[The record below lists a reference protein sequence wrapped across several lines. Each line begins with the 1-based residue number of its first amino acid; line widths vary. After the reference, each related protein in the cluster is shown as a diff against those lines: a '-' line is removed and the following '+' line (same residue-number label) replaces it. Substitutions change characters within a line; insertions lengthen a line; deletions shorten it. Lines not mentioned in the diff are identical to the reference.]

1 MIIGGFQKF
10 SLIDYP
16 DKICAIVFT
25 QGCNLRT
32 RSCHFWIGERE
43 SLVL

>member
-1 MIIGGFQKF
+1 MIIGGFQRF

-25 QGCNLRT
+25 QGCN
-32 RSCHFWIGERE
+32 
-43 SLVL
+43 